1 MICATTV
8 SAVAQAIGNP
18 PFRSYL
24 PDEVKET
31 SGLFFHNGKV
41 WTHNDSG
48 GLPILYA
55 LDTTNFEVVQRITL
69 VNAKNKDWEDV
80 CTDGETVF
88 VGDMGNNKG
97 SRDNLR
103 IFTFPL
109 SAIPAEGNAEI
120 AVDTIKF
127 RFGDQTS
134 FEKRKQDTDFD
145 CEAIFAT
152 DKYLY
157 LFSKNW
163 VTETTRLYRLNKT
176 EKIQVAEVVTWFDS
190 DGLVTGADY
199 NKEKNVLA
207 LVGYRN
213 KIWEPFLYLITDFNE
228 EIYKAKGIRIS
239 LPNHIGCQTEGICFY
254 DDLKCFISAE
264 ASPTSSTRIFTVD
277 FERWIE
283 RTKP

>member
-1 MICATTV
+1 MICATAIN
-8 SAVAQAIGNP
+8 AVAQAIGNP

-24 PDEVKET
+24 PEEVHET

-48 GLPILYA
+48 GKPILYA
-55 LDTTNFEVVQRITL
+55 LDTSTFEIVQRITL
-69 VNAKNKDWEDV
+69 INAKNKDWEDV
-80 CTDGETVF
+80 CTDGKTVF

-109 SAIPAEGNAEI
+109 SAIPPEGDAEI
-120 AVDTIKF
+120 MVDTIKF
-127 RFGDQTS
+127 RFGDQTD
-134 FEKRKQDTDFD
+134 FEKHKQATDFD

-152 DKYLY
+152 DRYLY

-176 EKIQVAEVVTWFDS
+176 GRNQVAEVVTCFNS
-190 DGLVTGADY
+190 EGLVTGADY

-207 LVGYRN
+207 IVGYRN
-213 KIWEPFLYLITDFNE
+213 KIWEPFLYLISDFDE
-228 EIYKAKGIRIS
+228 ENYKAKCIRIC
-239 LPNHIGCQTEGICFY
+239 LPNHVGCQTEGICFY

-264 ASPTSSTRIFTVD
+264 TSPTSSTRVFTVD
-277 FERWIE
+277 FEKWID